1 VLETTTTAAPTTT
14 APTTTAPTTT
24 VDPFCAEHADR
35 TATALDAIDTTPAD
49 PTALAD
55 SLRAAGDYLSWLRG
69 EVPADLTP
77 NVDALLELGAL
88 ADAFDGKPDFMAAIA
103 EAMPVFIYYEDKT
116 GFEDP
121 GEAEYALDDYLD
133 AACGTG
139 ENEVFK
145 AVDEAMS
152 ILDDEPGDEP
162 GDDWEGDDWEGDD
175 GWDEPDVSVY
185 EGPLPD
191 APAGFCSSLEEQAWS
206 ILPSLMPMISGMDS
220 EEPSLDQVTELF
232 SVIDPIYG
240 WLVEN
245 VPAELTD
252 DAQAVRVS
260 IQSMADT
267 FANID
272 PETTSE
278 DEIGMMVLMALMGA
292 MGSEAADLETAS
304 LRLDTF
310 LNRSCNV
317 PMGEGPLAIIEVAGG
332 GDEPPPTTEPPPPT
346 TTVDPLADAL
356 RVPDDYATIQEAVD
370 AAQPGDL
377 VLIGPGTY
385 HEAVIVET
393 DDIVIRGT
401 DRNEPFTALDGP
413 AVYGTSN
420 NFMYDDPGDSLGPK
434 SNDLWK
440 PVIGAVNG
448 MACGGAFYFL
458 AECDILIAA
467 EHATF
472 FDPHVTYGMAAVYEP
487 MKMLTRMP
495 FGEVMRMSL
504 TGSAER
510 ISAATAQRMGLV
522 TEVVPGDELD
532 AAATRLAETIA
543 ANPPW
548 AVQGTLRA
556 IWAAQ
561 DLGRLAARDVAPA
574 LYAAAV
580 DPAEMAAGS
589 SAFESG
595 VRVEP
600 RIR

>member
-1 VLETTTTAAPTTT
+1 MDSDFETIR
-14 APTTTAPTTT
+14 
-24 VDPFCAEHADR
+24 VESADGIAR
-35 TATALDAIDTTPAD
+35 ITLDRPEAHNAFTATMQAECQ
-49 PTALAD
+49 TAWR
-55 SLRAAGDYLSWLRG
+55 SLRTDDDVRVVILTGAGDR
-69 EVPADLTP
+69 
-77 NVDALLELGAL
+77 
-88 ADAFDGKPDFMAAIA
+88 AFC
-103 EAMPVFIYYEDKT
+103 V
-116 GFEDP
+116 
-121 GEAEYALDDYLD
+121 
-133 AACGTG
+133 
-139 ENEVFK
+139 
-145 AVDEAMS
+145 
-152 ILDDEPGDEP
+152 
-162 GDDWEGDDWEGDD
+162 
-175 GWDEPDVSVY
+175 
-185 EGPLPD
+185 
-191 APAGFCSSLEEQAWS
+191 
-206 ILPSLMPMISGMDS
+206 
-220 EEPSLDQVTELF
+220 
-232 SVIDPIYG
+232 
-240 WLVEN
+240 
-245 VPAELTD
+245 
-252 DAQAVRVS
+252 
-260 IQSMADT
+260 
-267 FANID
+267 
-272 PETTSE
+272 
-278 DEIGMMVLMALMGA
+278 
-292 MGSEAADLETAS
+292 
-304 LRLDTF
+304 
-310 LNRSCNV
+310 
-317 PMGEGPLAIIEVAGG
+317 
-332 GDEPPPTTEPPPPT
+332 
-346 TTVDPLADAL
+346 
-356 RVPDDYATIQEAVD
+356 
-370 AAQPGDL
+370 
-377 VLIGPGTY
+377 
-385 HEAVIVET
+385 
-393 DDIVIRGT
+393 GT

-589 SAFESG
+589 SAFDSG
-595 VRVEP
+595 VRLEP